1 MTEDTIKNVG
11 DQLSKNDNDMHS
23 NCFVCYDLR
32 LETDVSVDLCEE
44 GGSRLACNKFLPI
57 FDRFLV

>member
-1 MTEDTIKNVG
+1 
-11 DQLSKNDNDMHS
+11 MHS

-57 FDRFLV
+57 FYRFLV